1 MLPKRITK
9 DLLESYSKEQLEDLN
24 NEELYYAPDGSMTHP
39 LLDSRS
45 INIDEALKAVP
56 ERIKRD
62 MKDLDE
68 DGYVR
73 DDIEF

>member
-1 MLPKRITK
+1 
-9 DLLESYSKEQLEDLN
+9 
-24 NEELYYAPDGSMTHP
+24 MTHP

-56 ERIKRD
+56 ERVKRD